1 MISASPSTIDILVKL
16 DKEFPTE
23 IIGKL
28 DMRSQRAI
36 LNQEDPATMSDL
48 GRKRAKKAILHAVYG
63 KGFCLLL

>member
-1 MISASPSTIDILVKL
+1 MISASPSTIDTLVKL

-48 GRKRAKKAILHAVYG
+48 GRKRVKKAILHAVYG
-63 KGFCLLL
+63 IGFCLLL